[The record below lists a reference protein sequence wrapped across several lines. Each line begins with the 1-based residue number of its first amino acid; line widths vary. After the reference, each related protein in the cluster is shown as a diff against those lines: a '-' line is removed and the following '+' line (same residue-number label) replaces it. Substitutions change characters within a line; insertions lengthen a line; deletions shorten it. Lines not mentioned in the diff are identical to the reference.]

1 MSKSN
6 VQPIWA
12 DDRQSIRNEISLPA
26 LIEAGPGNLCSV
38 TILNVS
44 AHGAMIESA
53 TQFVPG
59 RPVTI
64 DVGGAGRI
72 AGRIAWTREG
82 HAGVVFA
89 TPLTL
94 AQFETIV

>member
-1 MSKSN
+1 VSNSN

-12 DDRQSIRNEISLPA
+12 DDRQSMRNEVCLPA
-26 LIEAGPGNLCSV
+26 LIEAGPGNLCPV

-44 AHGAMIESA
+44 AHGAMVEA
-53 TQFVPG
+53 AVHFVPG

-64 DVGGAGRI
+64 DLGRVGRV

-82 HAGVVFA
+82 HSGVVFA